1 MNINQLYKYIGAIS
15 EQIPLVHSYSNKS
28 VYDYWNMDEVKYG
41 SVCFSVQNV
50 SAGSHTTTYTGILY
64 YGDRLMED
72 RSNIE
77 SVYSDATLS
86 LQTIINT
93 LSNSD
98 DVEVSFPI
106 QITYFE
112 QEFAD
117 QLAGAYANLTITV
130 EGVGQCGFD
139 GTILPTPIYPGE
151 DGFDAENYYTKSQ
164 VDALLD
170 RYDAIVDEKL
180 EGYAKDTDLA
190 SYVTKTELEEKG
202 YIDHIPANLVTE
214 SELNETLDRKGYLTS
229 IPSGYVTESE
239 LDEKLQK
246 DGYLKEI
253 PAKYVTEQELAEK
266 GFLTHIP
273 SNYVTDAKLESKG
286 YLTEIPAKYVTETE
300 LDEKGY
306 LTEVPPYYV
315 TESEL
320 SKYEF
325 TSKDYVDA
333 LVGDAFHSDDYYTKQ
348 EVNEGF
354 ASKAYVA
361 DEIVKVQSGG
371 EVDLSGY
378 VTKLELNDKHY
389 LTSIPSDYVT
399 ESELASK
406 GYLTEIPAKYVTEA
420 ELESKRYLTEIPSYY
435 VTESELESKRFLT
448 EIPSYYVT
456 ESELEAN
463 GYLKEIP
470 PYYVTESEL
479 ADQGYA
485 TKEYVK
491 QQVAN
496 VEVDLT
502 DYATKSYVDAEID
515 KIQAGDV
522 DLSDY
527 YTKTESNNRFATKAY
542 VAEEIAK
549 VQSGGSIDLS
559 GYVTDQELEDA
570 LKDVNVDL
578 TGYATE
584 SYVNG
589 LVGDINS
596 ILNSVLNDI

>member
-98 DVEVSFPI
+98 DVEITFPI

-151 DGFDAENYYTKSQ
+151 EGFDAENYYTKSQ

-180 EGYAKDTDLA
+180 DEYAKETELA
-190 SYVTKTELEEKG
+190 SYVTKEELEEKG
-202 YIDHIPANLVTE
+202 YIDHIPSNYVTE
-214 SELNETLDRKGYLTS
+214 SELNETLDRKGYLTH
-229 IPSGYVTESE
+229 IPDGYVTESE

-253 PAKYVTEQELAEK
+253 PANYVTEQELAEMGYLTEIPPYYVTESELEDK
-266 GFLTHIP
+266 GFLTEIP
-273 SNYVTDAKLESKG
+273 ANYVTESELESKG
-286 YLTEIPAKYVTETE
+286 YLTEIPANYVTESE
-300 LDEKGY
+300 LEDKGY
-306 LTEVPPYYV
+306 LTEVP
-315 TESEL
+315 S
-320 SKYEF
+320 
-325 TSKDYVDA
+325 
-333 LVGDAFHSDDYYTKQ
+333 Q
-348 EVNEGF
+348 
-354 ASKAYVA
+354 
-361 DEIVKVQSGG
+361 
-371 EVDLSGY
+371 
-378 VTKLELNDKHY
+378 
-389 LTSIPSDYVT
+389 
-399 ESELASK
+399 
-406 GYLTEIPAKYVTEA
+406 
-420 ELESKRYLTEIPSYY
+420 Y
-435 VTESELESKRFLT
+435 VTESELESKKYLT
-448 EIPSYYVT
+448 EVPPNYVTNVQLMEKGYLTEIPSYYITEGELDARHYISEIPSYYVT
-456 ESELEAN
+456 ETELNKQNYASKAYVAQEILRVNTGGSVDLSEYVTQEELEEAIN
-463 GYLKEIP
+463 G
-470 PYYVTESEL
+470 
-479 ADQGYA
+479 ADF
-485 TKEYVK
+485 
-491 QQVAN
+491 
-496 VEVDLT
+496 
-502 DYATKSYVDAEID
+502 
-515 KIQAGDV
+515 

-527 YTKTESNNRFATKAY
+527 YTKEAIDGMDLATRMYVYETIKTSDKLEHYYTKTETDRLYTTPSEVEQIINQTTSLDNYYTKRE
-542 VAEEIAK
+542 VDNKIDN
-549 VQSGGSIDLS
+549 VTVDLS
-559 GYVTDQELEDA
+559 GYYTKHEVDRTFCTKQELDDR
-570 LKDVNVDL
+570 LSQID
-578 TGYATE
+578 TSTYATKDE
-584 SYVNG
+584 VNELLG
-589 LVGDINS
+589 QINLVLD
-596 ILNSVLNDI
+596 SVLNDINEDALNEVLRGLLYNK

>member
-1 MNINQLYKYIGAIS
+1 MNVIQLYKYIGAIS

-151 DGFDAENYYTKSQ
+151 DGFDTENYYTKSQ

-180 EGYAKDTDLA
+180 DEYAKETDLA
-190 SYVTKTELEEKG
+190 SYVTKTELDERG
-202 YIDHIPANLVTE
+202 YIDHIPANYVTE

-239 LDEKLQK
+239 LDEKL
-246 DGYLKEI
+246 DRE
-253 PAKYVTEQELAEK
+253 
-266 GFLTHIP
+266 
-273 SNYVTDAKLESKG
+273 G
-286 YLTEIPAKYVTETE
+286 YLTEIPAN
-300 LDEKGY
+300 
-306 LTEVPPYYV
+306 YV

-320 SKYEF
+320 ESKNYLTEVP
-325 TSKDYVDA
+325 DIYV
-333 LVGDAFHSDDYYTKQ
+333 TKQ
-348 EVNEGF
+348 EVANEG
-354 ASKAYVA
+354 
-361 DEIVKVQSGG
+361 
-371 EVDLSGY
+371 
-378 VTKLELNDKHY
+378 Y
-389 LTSIPSDYVT
+389 L
-399 ESELASK
+399 K
-406 GYLTEIPAKYVTEA
+406 
-420 ELESKRYLTEIPSYY
+420 EIPSYY
-435 VTESELESKRFLT
+435 VTESELESKNYLT
-448 EIPSYYVT
+448 EVPDIYVT
-456 ESELEAN
+456 KQEVADA
-463 GYLKEIP
+463 GYLTEIP

-479 ADQGYA
+479 ESKRYLTEVPDIYITKQEVADEGYLKEIPSYYVTETELEEKGYLTEIPPYYVTESEIAEQNFA
-485 TKEYVK
+485 TKDYVIQAIAGEQDILENYYTK
-491 QQVAN
+491 EEADSQFATPDEVKDIIQQTANLENYYTKEEVDTKIAN
-496 VEVDLT
+496 VE
-502 DYATKSYVDAEID
+502 
-515 KIQAGDV
+515 
-522 DLSDY
+522 
-527 YTKTESNNRFATKAY
+527 
-542 VAEEIAK
+542 
-549 VQSGGSIDLS
+549 
-559 GYVTDQELEDA
+559 
-570 LKDVNVDL
+570 VDL

-584 SYVNG
+584 AYVNN
-589 LVGDINS
+589 LVGKINEVLDSVLNDVDTESLENSLNS
-596 ILNSVLNDI
+596 ILNEI